1 MGILMIK
8 LFSKIP
14 VLQAIS
20 STKKTSAPIRFWR
33 ALYQFFFTKN
43 RFCYWPVDPNSYV
56 SGKRNIKIGV
66 GCAPGI
72 MPGCY
77 IQGFDKVTIGDYSIM
92 APNSAIITGNHD
104 IYNLEKHIVA
114 PVKIGQ
120 YCWVGMNSVI
130 LPGVIL
136 GDHVVVAAG
145 SIVNKSFPDGY
156 VVIGG
161 TPARVLK
168 IIEPELVNK
177 YKYEVEYVGYIPKR
191 LTRWFFKLY
200 LKK

>member
-1 MGILMIK
+1 MNKILSNIPIIK
-8 LFSKIP
+8 
-14 VLQAIS
+14 AIS
-20 STKKTSAPIRFWR
+20 LTKRTSAPIRFWR
-33 ALYQFFFTKN
+33 AVYQFFFTKN

-77 IQGFDKVTIGDYSIM
+77 IQGFDKIEVGDYTIM

-104 IYNLEKHIVA
+104 IYDLEKHITA
-114 PVKIGQ
+114 PVKIGE

-130 LPGVIL
+130 LPGVTL
-136 GDHVVVAAG
+136 GDHVVIAAG

-161 TPARVLK
+161 TPAKILK
-168 IIEPELVNK
+168 VIEPELVNK
-177 YKYEVEYVGYIPKR
+177 YKYKEEYIGYIPKKFANS
-191 LTRWFFKLY
+191 FFKLY
-200 LKK
+200 LSR